1 MLILPTNACIIRET
15 KIDKNDTIHNNNYTS
30 KKYVSSLLY
39 IVHYTLG
46 NMSKRRSARARMQ
59 IYYDILQAIKE
70 ELEDG
75 EVKPTR
81 IQFKSNLSYNNL
93 LQHLRELEKIK
104 MISRNP
110 IVLTEK
116 GNSFVQDFGKIT
128 YYLDYYGLDVSKMT

>member
-1 MLILPTNACIIRET
+1 MLIFPTDSCIIKERE
-15 KIDKNDTIHNNNYTS
+15 INKNDTSHNDNFTL

-39 IVHYTLG
+39 IIHYTLG

-59 IYYDILQAIKE
+59 IYFDILQAIKE

-110 IVLTEK
+110 ILLTEK
-116 GNSFVQDFGKIT
+116 GTSFVKDFGKIT

>member
-1 MLILPTNACIIRET
+1 MIVYPINACIIKKT
-15 KIDKNDTIHNNNYTS
+15 GIDKNNTNHNISYIS
-30 KKYVSSLLY
+30 KKNASILLY

-59 IYYDILQAIKE
+59 IYFDILQAIKE
-70 ELEDG
+70 ELTDG

-93 LQHLRELEKIK
+93 LRHLKELEKIK

-110 IVLTEK
+110 ILLTEK
-116 GNSFVQDFGKIT
+116 GTSFVKDFGKIT

>member
-1 MLILPTNACIIRET
+1 MLVLPTDARIIKQIE
-15 KIDKNDTIHNNNYTS
+15 IDKNDTSHNNNYTS
-30 KKYVSSLLY
+30 KRYVSGLLY
-39 IVHYTLG
+39 IIRYISG

-59 IYYDILQAIKE
+59 IYFDILQAIKE
-70 ELEDG
+70 ELTDG

-110 IVLTEK
+110 ILLTEK
-116 GNSFVQDFGKIT
+116 GKSFIQDFGKIT

>member
-1 MLILPTNACIIRET
+1 MLVLSTDACIIKQIEN
-15 KIDKNDTIHNNNYTS
+15 DKKDTNHNNNHTS
-30 KKYVSSLLY
+30 KKYVSGLLY
-39 IVHYTLG
+39 IIHYISE

-59 IYYDILQAIKE
+59 IYFDILQAIKE
-70 ELEDG
+70 ELTDG

-93 LQHLRELEKIK
+93 LQHLKELEKIK

-110 IVLTEK
+110 ILLTEK
-116 GNSFVQDFGKIT
+116 GKSFIQDFGKIT

>member
-1 MLILPTNACIIRET
+1 MIVYPINACIIKKT
-15 KIDKNDTIHNNNYTS
+15 GIDKNNTNHNISYIS
-30 KKYVSSLLY
+30 KKYASSLLY
-39 IVHYTLG
+39 IAHYTLG

-59 IYYDILQAIKE
+59 IYFDILQAIKE
-70 ELEDG
+70 ELTDG

-93 LQHLRELEKIK
+93 LRHLKELEKIK

-110 IVLTEK
+110 ILLTEK
-116 GNSFVQDFGKIT
+116 GTSFVKDFGKIT

>member
-1 MLILPTNACIIRET
+1 MLILTNDTCITKET
-15 KIDKNDTIHNNNYTS
+15 GIDKNNTSHNNNYTS

-39 IVHYTLG
+39 IIHHTLG

-59 IYYDILQAIKE
+59 IYFDILQAIKE
-70 ELEDG
+70 ELTDG

-110 IVLTEK
+110 ILLTEK
-116 GNSFVQDFGKIT
+116 GKSFVEDFGKIT
-128 YYLDYYGLDVSKMT
+128 YYLDYYGLDISKMT